1 VKNRSRSKTIG
12 VDKLNDIGVMQVDD
26 LRDVIESS
34 VRIGNDI
41 AVDDPV

>member
-1 VKNRSRSKTIG
+1 MKNRNRSKIIG

-26 LRDVIESS
+26 LRDVIEGS